1 MLPTEILLLDSD
13 APKTG
18 RIDGISF
25 DTTPPDALILLS
37 VGILCYRISSEPN
50 SIINFIKDNIEIN
63 VVTTPPD
70 FSSTTTTCQ
79 QTTDFIQAQIS
90 AAPAPTPSSNTK
102 PQSPCTVTVVLNTSS
117 FNESTM
123 YVFKARRS
131 NVAVIIVKVIFIS
144 PFLFYCLLSKHSLPT
159 NPNKMTNCFKLI
171 LLYYNFTNYIYSN
184 AFVYFLIF

>member
-1 MLPTEILLLDSD
+1 MSDIRKYWNYTWIFSIFFIDIFKDPGYVLVYWLYVKEMLPTDILILDSD

-25 DTTPPDALILLS
+25 EATPPDALVLLS
-37 VGILCYRISSEPN
+37 VSILCYRISSEPN
-50 SIINFIKDNIEIN
+50 SIINFIKDNTEIN

-123 YVFKARRS
+123 YVFKATQEQCSCNSR
-131 NVAVIIVKVIFIS
+131 
-144 PFLFYCLLSKHSLPT
+144 
-159 NPNKMTNCFKLI
+159 
-171 LLYYNFTNYIYSN
+171 
-184 AFVYFLIF
+184 

>member
-1 MLPTEILLLDSD
+1 MSDIRKYIEITSEFSRFFSLIFLKILNIHFNLLTLRVKEMLPTEILLLDSD

-37 VGILCYRISSEPN
+37 VGILCYRISSETN

-90 AAPAPTPSSNTK
+90 AAPPSSNTQ

-123 YVFKARRS
+123 YVFKATQEQCSCNSR
-131 NVAVIIVKVIFIS
+131 
-144 PFLFYCLLSKHSLPT
+144 
-159 NPNKMTNCFKLI
+159 
-171 LLYYNFTNYIYSN
+171 
-184 AFVYFLIF
+184 

>member
-1 MLPTEILLLDSD
+1 MLPTDILILDSD

-37 VGILCYRISSEPN
+37 VGILCYRISSETN

-123 YVFKARRS
+123 YVFKATQEQCSCNYHWS
-131 NVAVIIVKVIFIS
+131 N
-144 PFLFYCLLSKHSLPT
+144 FY
-159 NPNKMTNCFKLI
+159 
-171 LLYYNFTNYIYSN
+171 
-184 AFVYFLIF
+184 